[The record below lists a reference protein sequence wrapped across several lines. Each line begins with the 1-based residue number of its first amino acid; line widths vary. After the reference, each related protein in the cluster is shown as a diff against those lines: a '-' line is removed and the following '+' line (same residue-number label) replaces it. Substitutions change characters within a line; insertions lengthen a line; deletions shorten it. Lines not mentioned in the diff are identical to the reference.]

1 MKTGTIQMMFAGAIL
16 AAATVAT
23 ADTVRMTAGP
33 FTAGSGGE
41 FTATILTGYGGET
54 DGNGNFQTFCL
65 ESNRPINVGP
75 GQSGNANV
83 YDFQLNTA
91 AHSGGAGG
99 PNPDPISAN
108 TAYLYTMFRSG
119 TLSNYAFSGT
129 AEERKASAEAFQIAL
144 WTLEQEYGQGQ
155 PPVNAQATAWLAEAA
170 AAVANAAIWGNT
182 IRDVRVLTLTQNGQD
197 FQDMLTIIP
206 LPPSA
211 WMGLASLAGVGVLQV
226 RRRIRAMTTMA

>member
-1 MKTGTIQMMFAGAIL
+1 MKTRATLMFACATL

-23 ADTVRMTAGP
+23 ADTVRTTASP
-33 FTAGSGGE
+33 FTAGNGGE
-41 FTATILTGYGGET
+41 FTAAILTGYGGET
-54 DGNGNFQTFCL
+54 DGNGDFQTFCL
-65 ESNRPINVGP
+65 ESNRPINLGP

-83 YDFQLNTA
+83 YNFQLNTSA
-91 AHSGGAGG
+91 FSGGAGG

-119 TLSNYAFSGT
+119 TLSNYAFAGT
-129 AEERKASAEAFQIAL
+129 AAERQASARAFQVAI
-144 WTLEQEYGQGQ
+144 WTLEEEYGQGQ
-155 PPVNAQATAWLAEAA
+155 PPVNAQAQAWLAEAA

-182 IRDVRVLTLTQNGQD
+182 IGDVRVLTLTQNGQD

-211 WMGLASLAGVGVLQV
+211 WMGLASLIGVGVLQV
-226 RRRIRAMTTMA
+226 RRRMRAMTTLA